1 MRAMEP
7 TRIRTLVG
15 FAVVAAALGWGLVR
29 IVDAWFGRLLPVPWL
44 AAAAMWLLAG
54 ATLYWAVASR
64 PRLQGRPGTRP
75 MPPLIAARTA
85 ALAMAAS
92 RGGAMVLGFYSG
104 VAVAMLPVIAT
115 PSGTATFWSAG
126 LASLGA
132 LGLVAAALWLEHI
145 CRLPLGPDDPRR
157 DRV

>member
-1 MRAMEP
+1 MSRLSALLSRETALAWGRGGGP
-7 TRIRTLVG
+7 LVSVG
-15 FAVVAAALGWGLVR
+15 FYA
-29 IVDAWFGRLLPVPWL
+29 
-44 AAAAMWLLAG
+44 
-54 ATLYWAVASR
+54 
-64 PRLQGRPGTRP
+64 
-75 MPPLIAARTA
+75 
-85 ALAMAAS
+85 
-92 RGGAMVLGFYSG
+92 G